1 MQLLLPDSLS
11 VERAAAFRIS
21 SSGALSLKFDYDHD
35 RNLTVVRLLEQRPP
49 LKLVRAFAAGAGAAL
64 IHLHN
69 ISGGVLGGDELQ
81 FEFEIEPCARAQI
94 TSTGATRLYRS
105 RVDRGPARCSS
116 LVRVREN
123 ALLEYLPDPL
133 IPFAGSRYYQDVK
146 IELDAGAGLFW
157 WEIVAPGREA
167 HGEAF
172 AFDEMRLAL
181 KITAEG
187 IPIAIERARLEPA
200 AYPVTSL
207 ARLGA
212 YRYWSSFYIC
222 RAGTEAGIWEALE
235 AELIELS
242 QQLSH
247 SPVIIWGLSRLP
259 AHGLILRALS
269 SNGREIASGLVA
281 FWRAAKKTLYGQAAV
296 IPRKVY

>member
-11 VERAAAFRIS
+11 VERATAFPAS
-21 SSGALSLKFDYDHD
+21 SSGALSLRFDYDHD
-35 RNLTVVRLLEQRPP
+35 RGQTVVRLLDQRPP

-81 FEFEIEPCARAQI
+81 FEFEIGPCAQAQI

-105 RVDRGPARCSS
+105 RVDGRPARCSIV
-116 LVRVREN
+116 VRVREN
-123 ALLEYLPDPL
+123 AMLEYLPDPL
-133 IPFAGSRYYQDVK
+133 IPFAGARYYQDIK

-157 WEIVAPGREA
+157 WEIVTPGREA
-167 HGEAF
+167 RGEVF
-172 AFDEMRLAL
+172 AFDELRLAL
-181 KITAEG
+181 EITAEG
-187 IPIAIERARLEPA
+187 IPVAIERAKLEPA
-200 AYPVTSL
+200 AYPATSL
-207 ARLGA
+207 ARLGR

-222 RAGTEAGIWEALE
+222 RAGADAATWEALE

-247 SPVIIWGLSRLP
+247 PPVITWGLSRLP
-259 AHGLILRALS
+259 AHGLIVRALS
-269 SNGREIASGLVA
+269 SVGREIAPGLVA